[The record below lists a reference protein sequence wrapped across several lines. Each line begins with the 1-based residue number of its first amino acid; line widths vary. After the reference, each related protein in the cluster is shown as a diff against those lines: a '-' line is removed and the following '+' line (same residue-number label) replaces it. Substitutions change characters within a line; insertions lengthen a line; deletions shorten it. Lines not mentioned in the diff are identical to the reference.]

1 MSRGQRIPPPAGI
14 EAITRLEE
22 IEEIASE
29 FEQRNGYA
37 PELLSHWDPK
47 PAFEATVEA
56 WVSQATTARTSLVQ
70 YAFSSYLA
78 KESRLFT
85 RLKEPASRGLVFTN
99 SGTSSIATVISYL
112 SGVRIRRLH
121 IINPAYH
128 AVEALAKGYG
138 IATSF
143 DSIVRDEGCYALPKG
158 VTVGED
164 EALWLTSPIY
174 GASCYLDAVRVGHV
188 IDALPPSVIV
198 IVDESLAYLDRGVLT
213 STRSLDRV
221 IRIVTPHKPLCV
233 NGEKVSIITT
243 PAHLEEG
250 NQYSLRMRC
259 RRHWRGR
266 FASPQFY
273 HERIL

>member
-1 MSRGQRIPPPAGI
+1 MVMRRNYCRIGIRNPPSKRLSRHGLVRPPP
-14 EAITRLEE
+14 L
-22 IEEIASE
+22 
-29 FEQRNGYA
+29 A
-37 PELLSHWDPK
+37 PRS
-47 PAFEATVEA
+47 FI
-56 WVSQATTARTSLVQ
+56 

-143 DSIVRDEGCYALPKG
+143 NSIVRDEGCYALPKG

-188 IDALPPSVIV
+188 IDALPALGHCHS
-198 IVDESLAYLDRGVLT
+198 R
-213 STRSLDRV
+213 
-221 IRIVTPHKPLCV
+221 
-233 NGEKVSIITT
+233 
-243 PAHLEEG
+243 
-250 NQYSLRMRC
+250 
-259 RRHWRGR
+259 
-266 FASPQFY
+266 
-273 HERIL
+273 